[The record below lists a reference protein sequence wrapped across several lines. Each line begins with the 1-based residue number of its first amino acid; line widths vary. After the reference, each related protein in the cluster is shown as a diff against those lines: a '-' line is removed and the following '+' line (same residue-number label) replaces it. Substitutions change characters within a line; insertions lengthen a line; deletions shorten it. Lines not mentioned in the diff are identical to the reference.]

1 MKSPSLKL
9 SQLKIIEYQNKY
21 YLHMNKIYNHT
32 ENLFEKLVSLA
43 TTILGNSISF
53 LIALCLVL
61 FWWINSLFINNDT
74 HLIIG
79 DIIFGV
85 TFLSLFIIQ
94 KSFNRFSA
102 SLHLKINELVSS
114 HEPASNA
121 VMNAEIKTEREITE
135 LSKEY
140 SELAE
145 QIKDLNEEIKE
156 EFNRELDK
164 TLNED
169 ENQIKE

>member
-1 MKSPSLKL
+1 
-9 SQLKIIEYQNKY
+9 
-21 YLHMNKIYNHT
+21 MNKIYHHS
-32 ENLFEKLVSLA
+32 ENIFEKLVSIA

-53 LIALCLVL
+53 LIALCLVV
-61 FWWINSLFINNDT
+61 FWWVNSLFIKNDA
-74 HLIIG
+74 HQIIG
-79 DIIFGV
+79 DIIFGI

-102 SLHLKINELVSS
+102 SLHLKKNELISS

-121 VMNAEIKTEREITE
+121 VINAEVKTEREITE

-145 QIKDLNEEIKE
+145 QIKDLDE
-156 EFNRELDK
+156 EFKSKDNGELDK
-164 TLNED
+164 ASDKKEKH
-169 ENQIKE
+169 IK

>member
-1 MKSPSLKL
+1 
-9 SQLKIIEYQNKY
+9 
-21 YLHMNKIYNHT
+21 MNKIYSHS
-32 ENLFEKLVSLA
+32 ENLFEKMVSIA

-61 FWWINSLFINNDT
+61 FWWINSFFSNTDA

-79 DIIFGV
+79 DIIFGI

-121 VMNAEIKTEREITE
+121 VLNAEIKTEREITE

-145 QIKDLNEEIKE
+145 QIKDLNEEFSK
-156 EFNRELDK
+156 ELDK
-164 TLNED
+164 TLDSE
-169 ENQIKE
+169 ENHFEK